1 MGTSSGRTSP
11 KEAEE
16 EEKRCATAATVLAIL
31 PESAPTRMRATA
43 GAEVVAEGARATLC
57 ATAVTGLVT
66 LPENAPRVTAEA
78 TWEDLFATDVTELDT
93 LLGSALRAM
102 AAVMLGAV
110 VDMEVGVIMV
120 SVAVATDTEVLT
132 ILQNLADLAA
142 VVATS
147 ATGVVDPSA
156 TSATGL
162 VTLPASAGRK
172 KIGATSATAP
182 ATSRGTAARTR
193 TPATT
198 ATRWAIL

>member
-1 MGTSSGRTSP
+1 M
-11 KEAEE
+11 EAGE
-16 EEKRCATAATVLAIL
+16 EEKRCAIGATVLAIS

-43 GAEVVAEGARATLC
+43 GAGVAAEGARATLC
-57 ATAVTGLVT
+57 ATAVTGPVT
-66 LPENAPRVTAEA
+66 LPENAPRVMAEA
-78 TWEDLFATDVTELDT
+78 TWEDLSAIDVTELDT
-93 LLGSALRAM
+93 LHGSALRAM
-102 AAVMLGAV
+102 GAVMLGAV
-110 VDMEVGVIMV
+110 VDME
-120 SVAVATDTEVLT
+120 
-132 ILQNLADLAA
+132 NLADLAA

-172 KIGATSATAP
+172 K
-182 ATSRGTAARTR
+182 

>member
-1 MGTSSGRTSP
+1 M
-11 KEAEE
+11 
-16 EEKRCATAATVLAIL
+16 
-31 PESAPTRMRATA
+31 
-43 GAEVVAEGARATLC
+43 GARATLC

-66 LPENAPRVTAEA
+66 LPENAPRVTVEA
-78 TWEDLFATDVTELDT
+78 TWEDLSATDVTEVDT
-93 LLGSALRAM
+93 SHGSALRAM

-120 SVAVATDTEVLT
+120 SVAVATDTE
-132 ILQNLADLAA
+132 NLADLAA

-162 VTLPASAGRK
+162 ATLLASAGRK

-182 ATSRGTAARTR
+182 ATSRGTAAKTR

>member
-1 MGTSSGRTSP
+1 M
-11 KEAEE
+11 
-16 EEKRCATAATVLAIL
+16 
-31 PESAPTRMRATA
+31 
-43 GAEVVAEGARATLC
+43 GARATLC

-66 LPENAPRVTAEA
+66 LPENAP
-78 TWEDLFATDVTELDT
+78 
-93 LLGSALRAM
+93 RAM

-120 SVAVATDTEVLT
+120 SVAVATDTEVRT
-132 ILQNLADLAA
+132 VLQNLADLAA

-147 ATGVVDPSA
+147 AMGVVDPSA

-162 VTLPASAGRK
+162 VTLLASAGRK

-182 ATSRGTAARTR
+182 AISRGTVARTR
-193 TPATT
+193 TPATI

>member
-1 MGTSSGRTSP
+1 M
-11 KEAEE
+11 
-16 EEKRCATAATVLAIL
+16 
-31 PESAPTRMRATA
+31 
-43 GAEVVAEGARATLC
+43 GARATLC

-66 LPENAPRVTAEA
+66 LPENAP
-78 TWEDLFATDVTELDT
+78 
-93 LLGSALRAM
+93 RAM

-120 SVAVATDTEVLT
+120 SVAVATDTE
-132 ILQNLADLAA
+132 NLADLAA

-162 VTLPASAGRK
+162 ATLLASAGRK

-182 ATSRGTAARTR
+182 ATSRGTAAKTR

>member
-1 MGTSSGRTSP
+1 
-11 KEAEE
+11 
-16 EEKRCATAATVLAIL
+16 
-31 PESAPTRMRATA
+31 MRATA
-43 GAEVVAEGARATLC
+43 GAGVAAEGARATLC

-93 LLGSALRAM
+93 LHGSALRAM

-110 VDMEVGVIMV
+110 VDMEVAATWAEAVVAATEVGVIMV
-120 SVAVATDTEVLT
+120 SVAVATDTEVRT
-132 ILQNLADLAA
+132 VLQNLADLAA

-162 VTLPASAGRK
+162 VTLPESAGRK

>member
-1 MGTSSGRTSP
+1 
-11 KEAEE
+11 
-16 EEKRCATAATVLAIL
+16 
-31 PESAPTRMRATA
+31 MRATA
-43 GAEVVAEGARATLC
+43 GAGVAGEGARATLC

-93 LLGSALRAM
+93 SHGSALRVM

-110 VDMEVGVIMV
+110 VDME
-120 SVAVATDTEVLT
+120 
-132 ILQNLADLAA
+132 NLADLAA